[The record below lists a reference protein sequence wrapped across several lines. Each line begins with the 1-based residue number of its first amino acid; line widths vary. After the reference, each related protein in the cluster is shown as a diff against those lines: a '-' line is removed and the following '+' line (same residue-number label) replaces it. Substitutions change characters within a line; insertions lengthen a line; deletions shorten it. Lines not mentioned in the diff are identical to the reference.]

1 MYRLPLHSPCRA
13 GHIHHCR
20 GRRHHGSAGRK
31 PGYHSNHQRL
41 QIRGTYQGPGGGV
54 GEEVECSPRPPPPGS
69 ITGDSVTLQNLHA
82 FTLKKN
88 NVESLHVSV
97 LFFPQIVD
105 LWQCTDF
112 RYVAHAERDTFII
125 AGADDIMAQLEESQ
139 VTIAT
144 IRGSRYVGPIKGQVE
159 EWERKLNIFAKTLE
173 EWMNCQ
179 RNWLYLEQIFST
191 PDISR

>member
-1 MYRLPLHSPCRA
+1 MKVKQIGYVCSCRNITIILHF
-13 GHIHHCR
+13 I
-20 GRRHHGSAGRK
+20 
-31 PGYHSNHQRL
+31 L
-41 QIRGTYQGPGGGV
+41 V
-54 GEEVECSPRPPPPGS
+54 
-69 ITGDSVTLQNLHA
+69 
-82 FTLKKN
+82 
-88 NVESLHVSV
+88 
-97 LFFPQIVD
+97 PQIID

-112 RYVAHAERDTFII
+112 RYIAHADRDTFII

-144 IRGSRYVGPIKGQVE
+144 IRGSRYVGPIKANVE

-191 PDISR
+191 PDISRYTVYSLQQSVFV